1 MNCMSIVILCIEAK
15 IERLKYYFKNGCVD
29 GNRFVFKSNLFSCK
43 SFLFRFSSPLTLW
56 KNIWFKIQWLHHI
69 VVEIYFQIFIIIFIF
84 SGHPLQNEE
93 QYSYDDPSDYD
104 YGDDEEI
111 EEEKEISYDVN
122 FMNSGETFHV
132 DKGTTIRLPCY
143 IDTFPGKT
151 ISNYYLLPIILNS
164 YTIIF

>member
-1 MNCMSIVILCIEAK
+1 MDVWMEMDL
-15 IERLKYYFKNGCVD
+15 F
-29 GNRFVFKSNLFSCK
+29 SNLISFSCK
-43 SFLFRFSSPLTLW
+43 SFLFRFSSPLTW
-56 KNIWFKIQWLHHI
+56 WNNIWFKIQWLHHI
-69 VVEIYFQIFIIIFIF
+69 VVEIPNFFVKNEIYFQIFIIIFIF

-151 ISNYYLLPIILNS
+151 ISN
-164 YTIIF
+164 